1 MLEKTVKAAIKK
13 RLREIGAYQ
22 HWPVQLGMGERC
34 LDCHGCFRGLY
45 FAVEA
50 KAPGEVPTKI
60 QEYTIERIRAA
71 GGLVF
76 VIDTVEAACAL
87 FTNYP
92 STYANGPRPI

>member
-13 RLREIGAYQ
+13 RLTAIGAYQ
-22 HWPVQLGMGERC
+22 HWPVQLGMGDRC

-45 FAVEA
+45 FAIEA

-92 STYANGPRPI
+92 STYANGPRPV